1 MMPGDGILV
10 TLQTLEESLHMAE
23 FHLNVVKDGKGR
35 QIKVPVFISQADLD
49 QIEKEFVVTNDDV
62 FVITYPRSGTT
73 WTEQMVHLLVN
84 HGEQGEQRL
93 TDAVPWLETLP
104 HRPNGMIAFLK
115 TMPQRRLFTSHL
127 PYSLMPPLNNTTAK
141 IVYVARNPK
150 DVAISTYF
158 HNQSKLGYEGTW
170 EEHFREFLNGDVG
183 FGPYFGH
190 ILPWWQASQQDQRI
204 LFMKY
209 EAMKLDHAGNVAKLA
224 SFLGL
229 QADRQLV
236 ETVVTLSS
244 LKSMTSNENTN
255 FNWIP
260 QRADVP
266 KHFRKGEIGDWR
278 NHFST
283 QQSQQMDDLI
293 MEKLKGSGL
302 QFDFG
307 DGVILP

>member
-1 MMPGDGILV
+1 
-10 TLQTLEESLHMAE
+10 MAE
-23 FHLNVVKDGKGR
+23 MQFNLVRDGKGGR
-35 QIKVPVFISQADLD
+35 IKFPVFISQADMDLID
-49 QIEKEFVVTNDDV
+49 KDFVAKDGDV
-62 FVITYPRSGTT
+62 FIVTYPRSGTT

-84 HGEQGEQRL
+84 KGEQGEQRL

-104 HRPNGMIAFLK
+104 HRPNGMIKFLE

-127 PYSLMPPLNNTTAK
+127 PYPLMPHIDTTTAK

-170 EEHFREFLNGDVG
+170 DEHFQEFLNGDVG
-183 FGPYFGH
+183 CGPYFDH
-190 ILPWWQASQQDQRI
+190 ILPWWQASQKDKNI
-204 LFMKY
+204 LFLRYEDMKH
-209 EAMKLDHAGNVAKLA
+209 DHAGNVAILA
-224 SFLGL
+224 AFLDI
-229 QADRQLV
+229 QADARLI
-236 ETVVTLSS
+236 ETVVALSS

-255 FNWIP
+255 FDWIP

-278 NHFST
+278 NHFSAE
-283 QQSQQMDDLI
+283 QSKQMDDLM
-293 MEKLKGSGL
+293 MEKLKDSGL
-302 QFDFG
+302 QFNFG